1 MGGMDASQLLPFST
15 QAEVRASVRKTID
28 EAGAKGR
35 LQLRSPTEI
44 HPAVKV
50 ENVLAMWDEIEDY
63 GYYDR

>member
-1 MGGMDASQLLPFST
+1 MGGIEASQLLPFRT

-35 LQLRSPTEI
+35 LQLRSSTN

-50 ENVLAMWDEIEDY
+50 ENVLAMWDEIENY